1 MLNKK
6 LFTVG
11 CAAGSMALFSLIAC
25 SGEAGSDKLT
35 GATIDPDAIARN
47 FSSSSNPGSS
57 DANNAN
63 FDFPEI
69 AFKTAATSVVALDGG
84 ELKTFEA
91 ENGAS
96 AECTGDE
103 KSYISKIQIDADG
116 VVKNSLELKNFGSGC
131 DRVLAE
137 FVASCHSQAVV
148 YNGKDDKKTC
158 DENGNVKS
166 YCYDDRAVTTIPA
179 DSTVNFNDIVRNLS
193 TFSEELCNDVYK
205 NAKTKTGMFSTLSST
220 SRDFSSSSVYVE
232 TSPDPVDSEF
242 ECDLKTGKN
251 CDKDDFK
258 IDTSYVP
265 VVDPRQELPSSSA
278 EGIDASANRSFI
290 IKPNV
295 ETLNVSETERIVLDS
310 LARAFPSKS
319 VVSKTNDLTVYD
331 AARYYAFGSS
341 SEKYYVGPVSTRC
354 DIDMFRDEFGLNRS
368 ADWLM
373 EAYGGLD
380 VAYLYN
386 TILQYSDS
394 VIVYLVAGSV
404 RSVERENA
412 ETLFRTECESN
423 AGSFY
428 NYPSKGMVNNVGM
441 ACAVKNFTGVTL
453 DAILGQQASLCE
465 NMYVTLVHPVQ
476 D

>member
-6 LFTVG
+6 LLTVG

-25 SGEAGSDKLT
+25 SNDADGNKLT
-35 GATIDPDAIARN
+35 GATIDPDAIAQN
-47 FSSSSNPGSS
+47 FSSSSYSGSS

-63 FDFPEI
+63 FNFPEI
-69 AFKTAATSVVALDGG
+69 AFKTAATSIVALDGG

-131 DRVLAE
+131 DSVLAE

-179 DSTVNFNDIVRNLS
+179 DSTVNFDEIVRKLS

-205 NAKTKTGMFSTLSST
+205 DARTKMGIFSTLSST
-220 SRDFSSSSVYVE
+220 SRDVSSSSVFVE
-232 TSPDPVDSEF
+232 TSHDPIDPNEKCIEETGKKCDDNNPVD
-242 ECDLKTGKN
+242 T
-251 CDKDDFK
+251 
-258 IDTSYVP
+258 P
-265 VVDPRQELPSSSA
+265 VVDPRQELPSSPA
-278 EGIDASANRSFI
+278 VGIDTSANRSFI
-290 IKPNV
+290 IKPDV
-295 ETLNVSETERIVLDS
+295 ETLNVSDDERAVLDS

-319 VVSKTNDLTVYD
+319 EVDAFNDLRVSE

-354 DIDMFRDEFGLNRS
+354 DVDVFRDKFGLESS
-368 ADWLM
+368 AHWLM

-412 ETLFRTECESN
+412 ETLFRTECESV

-465 NMYVTLVHPVQ
+465 NMYVTLVQPVQ

>member
-25 SGEAGSDKLT
+25 SGDVANDKLT
-35 GATIDPDAIARN
+35 GATIDPDAIAQN
-47 FSSSSNPGSS
+47 LSSSSHPGSS
-57 DANNAN
+57 ADN

-131 DRVLAE
+131 DSVLAE

-148 YNGKDDKKTC
+148 YNGKDDKESC

-205 NAKTKTGMFSTLSST
+205 DAKIKTGKFSTLSS
-220 SRDFSSSSVYVE
+220 SSHDESSSSIE
-232 TSPDPVDSEF
+232 PPDPDM
-242 ECDLKTGKN
+242 D
-251 CDKDDFK
+251 
-258 IDTSYVP
+258 
-265 VVDPRQELPSSSA
+265 
-278 EGIDASANRSFI
+278 
-290 IKPNV
+290 
-295 ETLNVSETERIVLDS
+295 TLNVIVIPWDTTPIDTAAFTLDKYTAQFTDDPSELSFDEHVLAYNGGLPSTAYLDEDIEQNRSGINPILKEINVSDIGNYFPMTAAIVGNRTPKENCKTFLVLSHDGAQPTGHVLSKISKGSIEISSVYPGGPCMQTAMYFPIAFLVEDCDGLLDENTEFSYNR
-310 LARAFPSKS
+310 FT
-319 VVSKTNDLTVYD
+319 SKTWACETL
-331 AARYYAFGSS
+331 GSPTKKAS
-341 SEKYYVGPVSTRC
+341 
-354 DIDMFRDEFGLNRS
+354 
-368 ADWLM
+368 
-373 EAYGGLD
+373 AYGEWYRADL
-380 VAYLYN
+380 A
-386 TILQYSDS
+386 
-394 VIVYLVAGSV
+394 
-404 RSVERENA
+404 
-412 ETLFRTECESN
+412 
-423 AGSFY
+423 
-428 NYPSKGMVNNVGM
+428 K
-441 ACAVKNFTGVTL
+441 
-453 DAILGQQASLCE
+453 
-465 NMYVTLVHPVQ
+465 
-476 D
+476 

>member
-6 LFTVG
+6 LFSVG
-11 CAAGSMALFSLIAC
+11 SIALITIAAC
-25 SGEAGSDKLT
+25 SSDETSTAG
-35 GATIDPDAIARN
+35 AAIEPNAIAEN
-47 FSSSSNPGSS
+47 SSSSSNPGSS
-57 DANNAN
+57 PAS
-63 FDFPEI
+63 FDIPKITFR
-69 AFKTAATSVVALDGG
+69 TAATSVVALDGG
-84 ELKTFEA
+84 ELKTFES
-91 ENGAS
+91 ENGAA
-96 AECTGDE
+96 AECTADE
-103 KSYISKIQIDADG
+103 KSYASKIQIDADG
-116 VVKNSLELKNFGSGC
+116 IVKHSLELKKLGSVC
-131 DRVLAE
+131 DSVLAE

-148 YNGKDDKKTC
+148 YNGKDDKESC

-205 NAKTKTGMFSTLSST
+205 DATTKMGIFSTLSST

-232 TSPDPVDSEF
+232 TSHDPIDPNEKCI
-242 ECDLKTGKN
+242 EETGKK
-251 CDKDDFK
+251 CDDNNPE
-258 IDTSYVP
+258 DTP
-265 VVDPRQELPSSSA
+265 VVDPRQELPSSPA
-278 EGIDASANRSFI
+278 VGIDTSANRSFI
-290 IKPNV
+290 IKPDV
-295 ETLNVSETERIVLDS
+295 ETLNVSDDERAVLDS
-310 LARAFPSKS
+310 LAMAFPSKS
-319 VVSKTNDLTVYD
+319 VVSEHFDLRVYD

-354 DIDMFRDEFGLNRS
+354 DVDVFRDKFGLESS
-368 ADWLM
+368 AHWLSG
-373 EAYGGLD
+373 YYNLR
-380 VAYLYN
+380 YLYN

-394 VIVYLVAGSV
+394 VIVYLVAGSMESE
-404 RSVERENA
+404 SV
-412 ETLFRTECESN
+412 ETLFRTECESV

>member
-25 SGEAGSDKLT
+25 SSDSSSDKMT

-57 DANNAN
+57 ADN

-131 DRVLAE
+131 DSVLAE

-148 YNGKDDKKTC
+148 YNGKDDKESC

-205 NAKTKTGMFSTLSST
+205 DAKIKMGIFSTLSS
-220 SRDFSSSSVYVE
+220 SSHDESSSSIE
-232 TSPDPVDSEF
+232 PPDPDM
-242 ECDLKTGKN
+242 D
-251 CDKDDFK
+251 
-258 IDTSYVP
+258 
-265 VVDPRQELPSSSA
+265 
-278 EGIDASANRSFI
+278 
-290 IKPNV
+290 
-295 ETLNVSETERIVLDS
+295 TLNVIVIPWDTTPIDTAAFTLDKYTAQFTDDPSELSFDEHVLAYNGGLPSTAYLDEDIEQNRSGINPILKEINVSDIGNYFPMTAAIVGNRTPKENCKTFLVLSHDGAQPTGHVLSKISKGSIEISSVYPGGPCMQTAMYFPIAFLVEDCDGLLDENTEFSYNR
-310 LARAFPSKS
+310 FT
-319 VVSKTNDLTVYD
+319 SKTWACETL
-331 AARYYAFGSS
+331 GSPT
-341 SEKYYVGPVSTRC
+341 KKAV
-354 DIDMFRDEFGLNRS
+354 
-368 ADWLM
+368 
-373 EAYGGLD
+373 AYGEWYRADL
-380 VAYLYN
+380 
-386 TILQYSDS
+386 I
-394 VIVYLVAGSV
+394 
-404 RSVERENA
+404 
-412 ETLFRTECESN
+412 
-423 AGSFY
+423 
-428 NYPSKGMVNNVGM
+428 K
-441 ACAVKNFTGVTL
+441 
-453 DAILGQQASLCE
+453 
-465 NMYVTLVHPVQ
+465 
-476 D
+476 

>member
-25 SGEAGSDKLT
+25 SGDVANDKLT

-57 DANNAN
+57 AANNAN

-131 DRVLAE
+131 DSVLAE

-148 YNGKDDKKTC
+148 YNGKDDKESC

-205 NAKTKTGMFSTLSST
+205 DAKIKTGKFSTLSS
-220 SRDFSSSSVYVE
+220 SSHDESSSSIE
-232 TSPDPVDSEF
+232 PPDPDMDILNVIVIPWD
-242 ECDLKTGKN
+242 TTP
-251 CDKDDFK
+251 
-258 IDTSYVP
+258 IDTAAFTLDKYTAQFTD
-265 VVDPRQELPSSSA
+265 DPSELSFDEHVLAYNGGLPSTAYLDEDIEQNRSGINPILKEINVSDIGNYFPMTAAIVGNRTPKENCKTFLVLSHDGAQPTGHVLSKISKGSIEISSVYPGGPCMQTA
-278 EGIDASANRSFI
+278 MYFPIAFLVEDCDGLLDENTEFSYNRFTSKTWACETLGSPTKKASAYGEWYRA
-290 IKPNV
+290 
-295 ETLNVSETERIVLDS
+295 D
-310 LARAFPSKS
+310 LAK
-319 VVSKTNDLTVYD
+319 
-331 AARYYAFGSS
+331 
-341 SEKYYVGPVSTRC
+341 
-354 DIDMFRDEFGLNRS
+354 
-368 ADWLM
+368 
-373 EAYGGLD
+373 
-380 VAYLYN
+380 
-386 TILQYSDS
+386 
-394 VIVYLVAGSV
+394 
-404 RSVERENA
+404 
-412 ETLFRTECESN
+412 
-423 AGSFY
+423 
-428 NYPSKGMVNNVGM
+428 
-441 ACAVKNFTGVTL
+441 
-453 DAILGQQASLCE
+453 
-465 NMYVTLVHPVQ
+465 
-476 D
+476 

>member
-6 LFTVG
+6 LLTVG

-25 SGEAGSDKLT
+25 SGDVANDKLT
-35 GATIDPDAIARN
+35 GATIDPDAIALN
-47 FSSSSNPGSS
+47 SSSSSNPGSS
-57 DANNAN
+57 AAN

-148 YNGKDDKKTC
+148 YNGKDDKESC

-205 NAKTKTGMFSTLSST
+205 DARIKMGIFSTLSST

-265 VVDPRQELPSSSA
+265 VANPRQELPSSPA
-278 EGIDASANRSFI
+278 VGIDTSANRSFI
-290 IKPNV
+290 IKPDV
-295 ETLNVSETERIVLDS
+295 ETLNVSDDERAVLDS
-310 LARAFPSKS
+310 LARAYPR
-319 VVSKTNDLTVYD
+319 KTETD
-331 AARYYAFGSS
+331 AIDGMTIFLSYEAEYRFTT
-341 SEKYYVGPVSTRC
+341 EMDEYYVRGDGS
-354 DIDMFRDEFGLNRS
+354 ERS
-368 ADWLM
+368 AIDVYREEKGVKSSMVLPLDVY
-373 EAYGGLD
+373 YGGLGYIS
-380 VAYLYN
+380 VTTLQVSESS
-386 TILQYSDS
+386 IL
-394 VIVYLVAGSV
+394 YLVRATLGSYA
-404 RSVERENA
+404 S
-412 ETLFRTECESN
+412 LLIDPFRTECEATS
-423 AGSFY
+423 GSFY
-428 NYPSKGMVNNVGM
+428 EYGPMADVAV
-441 ACAVKNFTGVTL
+441 ACAVKNFSGITFDG
-453 DAILGQQASLCE
+453 ILSQQKNLFRNA
-465 NMYVTLVHPVQ
+465 YATFVQPVV